1 MMFAKLKGLVTLKAP
16 VALLALLCMVLLTTA
31 CSRSDFTDVEGN
43 QFGWEDFQGR
53 WLVINYWAEWCK
65 PCAEEIP
72 ELNHLYRQGQD
83 RDINVLGVNFDRPDM
98 AELKRQID
106 ALGVQF
112 PVLYSDP
119 DKQLDYLLPE
129 VLPTTYI
136 FNKEGKLAHKLVGP
150 QTRASIEAHLTD
162 TD

>member
-1 MMFAKLKGLVTLKAP
+1 MMFAKLKGFTKLTARVGQ
-16 VALLALLCMVLLTTA
+16 LALLSVVLLAGA

-43 QFGWEDFQGR
+43 QFSWEDFQGR

-83 RDINVLGVNFDRPDM
+83 RDIHVLGVNFDRPDIT
-98 AELKRQID
+98 ELKRQIE

-119 DKQLDYLLPE
+119 DKKLDYLLPE

-150 QTRASIEAHLTD
+150 QTLASIEAHLTD
-162 TD
+162 SN